1 MTSLTYV
8 REIYEDGKEDGIA
21 EGKRVGLAEGKTI
34 GLAEGKKVGIAE
46 GKADSILELLSDKGE
61 IPEEIRETISGEKDL
76 ERLKNWLKLA
86 VKVESVEEFWGEMG
100 KVQIK

>member
-21 EGKRVGLAEGKTI
+21 EGKTIGIAEGKTI
-34 GLAEGKKVGIAE
+34 GIAEGKTIGIAE
-46 GKADSILELLSDKGE
+46 GKSDSILELLSDKGE

-86 VKVESVEEFWGEMG
+86 VKVGSVEEFLG
-100 KVQIK
+100 KMVQ